1 LVHIQPEQSI
11 NKGTNFSNAVIDNSE
26 YIQHVLNDGGQN
38 IPNEIKSKQEL
49 RLVLEKRLIDEDR
62 VNSILN
68 ISDLQ

>member
-1 LVHIQPEQSI
+1 M
-11 NKGTNFSNAVIDNSE
+11 
-26 YIQHVLNDGGQN
+26 LNDGGQN
-38 IPNEIKSKQEL
+38 IPNKIKSKQEL

>member
-1 LVHIQPEQSI
+1 
-11 NKGTNFSNAVIDNSE
+11 
-26 YIQHVLNDGGQN
+26 VLNDGGQN